1 MGNRRTLFVL
11 LCVAYA
17 ATTAAQT
24 TTVAAT
30 TTVAPT
36 TTASDAATTKDN
48 DATTTV
54 NTATTIENTAT
65 TVENTA
71 TTTVNNATTTKS
83 TATTTKST
91 ATTIENTG
99 TTVKTRKP
107 INDTEYKNQLEA
119 LHAKLLKNPKINPN
133 SLTDAGK
140 AKMNNTGKMDNK
152 KNQFLSV
159 VPYEGNP
166 PYNYKTSYGVLFAA
180 YSLRWQYQVYL
191 SRVKTLQ
198 KNKEYFMSYVS
209 EYHKSCFK
217 YPYGVKKGLSF
228 GECLNHAAAINDK
241 KRKAANSFYYDVES
255 GRCELYEQWRFE
267 MYKTC
272 WKARGAN
279 EVAFYMYKSQ
289 PKKFDP
295 CGGVRIT
302 VACTDTPDGRS
313 KIVRMFFRE
322 NYCMCRFE
330 KITIAYLDNLYT
342 KRNKPHKFS
351 LKNFTFTYPD
361 EDAKKEAWLN
371 NSHIMVYAKNYKFP
385 IAASYFRCDYPIYD
399 GYAPEGGI

>member
-1 MGNRRTLFVL
+1 MGRTLLVL

-17 ATTAAQT
+17 ATNTAN
-24 TTVAAT
+24 AAT
-30 TTVAPT
+30 NTTVAPT
-36 TTASDAATTKDN
+36 TTAAASNATTPAN
-48 DATTTV
+48 NATTTV
-54 NTATTIENTAT
+54 NTATTAAN
-65 TVENTA
+65 NA
-71 TTTVNNATTTKS
+71 TTTVNTATTAANNATTKDDDS
-83 TATTTKST
+83 TATTTKY
-91 ATTIENTG
+91 TG

-107 INDTEYKNQLEA
+107 INDTEYKNQLDA

-133 SLTDAGK
+133 SLTEEGK
-140 AKMNNTGKMDNK
+140 KKMNNTGKMDNT

-166 PYNYKTSYGVLFAA
+166 PYKYKTSYGVLFAS

-191 SRVKTLQ
+191 SRVKTLT

-209 EYHKSCFK
+209 EYHKQCFK
-217 YPYGVKKGLSF
+217 YPYRIKEGLSF

-241 KRKAANSFYYDVES
+241 SKRKAANSFYYDVGS
-255 GRCELYEQWRFE
+255 GRCELYNQWRFE

-279 EVAFYMYKSQ
+279 EVAFYMIKSQ

-313 KIVRMFFRE
+313 KIIRMFFRE

-330 KITIAYLDNLYT
+330 KITISYLENLYT
-342 KRNKPHKFS
+342 KRDKPKQFS
-351 LKNFTFTYPD
+351 LQNYTFTYPD
-361 EDAKKEAWLN
+361 EDAKREAWLN
-371 NSHIMVYAKNYKFP
+371 NSHIMVYAKSYKFP

-399 GYAPEGGI
+399 GDAMEKYGGI